1 MIISIEAPDYNKRW
15 AAESAVPCAKNII
28 QDIMFYD
35 TQMINKQSKNNEE
48 A

>member
-35 TQMINKQSKNNEE
+35 SQIINIKNKINDE